1 MLRFKMFCL
10 LEVVLCE
17 YNIKKNSY
25 AIIGSTYEQLEKS
38 CNFIGQKVWEPCAN
52 NFIIVGFAD

>member
-1 MLRFKMFCL
+1 MFCL

-17 YNIKKNSY
+17 YNIKKKSY

-38 CNFIGQKVWEPCAN
+38 CNFIGQKV
-52 NFIIVGFAD
+52 